1 MRQFDSQ
8 HRPAAT
14 VRLTELA
21 GTVARR
27 WLLVASS
34 IAVVTGACLGAGTTV
49 QKEYTAVASLAV
61 SPLTTNPFSSAPVNQ
76 QINITTERAIL
87 HSNEVARIASKEL
100 GRDDLG
106 PGALLKLTD
115 VAAPSGSQ
123 VLDVSVTMPDPQEA
137 ADYANAMAAAYLK
150 FRAEGA
156 AEVAS
161 GYVAALDKEIA
172 ELTGVRNR
180 TAQQAQRLSDA
191 IQQRQSFILVA
202 DSPGR
207 IIGVAGAPTDPS
219 SLRQS
224 TFLLAGLIGG
234 LIVGIGAAL
243 LRERLDRKVRTWSR
257 LSEACSRPALKVA
270 DQDDVDGMRWVLRSV
285 RGPAVQAAN
294 GPLLISTM
302 PVVGRRQILK
312 DFADGLADAARAAG
326 LSVLVLRP
334 TDISLA
340 MVDQGWPKSARGD
353 WSGLDLVILETD
365 HELRGA
371 RRAAL
376 ADHLD
381 AVVVLAFAGSDLQ
394 DLRRL
399 ESDLVD
405 SKALRVP
412 VLLGKQFSGEG
423 ATDQRKEGSLVTF
436 PASAGSDQEVQERKE
451 PA

>member
-1 MRQFDSQ
+1 MTDG
-8 HRPAAT
+8 RPAPT
-14 VRLTELA
+14 VRLTDL
-21 GTVARR
+21 VAPILRH
-27 WLLVASS
+27 WVLVASS
-34 IAVVTGACLGAGTTV
+34 IALITGACLGAGTMV

-61 SPLTTNPFSSAPVNQ
+61 SPLTTNPFSSASVNQ

-100 GRDDLG
+100 GRNDLA
-106 PGALLKLTD
+106 PSALLRLTD

-123 VLDVSVTMPDPQEA
+123 VLDVSVTMPDSQEA

-172 ELTGVRNR
+172 QLAGVRAR

-191 IQQRQSFILVA
+191 VQQRQSFILVA

-207 IIGVAGAPTDPS
+207 IIGVASAPTEPS

-243 LRERLDRKVRTWSR
+243 LRERLDRKVRTCSR
-257 LSEACSRPALKVA
+257 LSAACSRPALKVA

-285 RGPAVQAAN
+285 RGSAVHNAS
-294 GPLLISTM
+294 GPMIISTM
-302 PVVGRRQILK
+302 PVVSKNRLPK
-312 DFADGLADAARAAG
+312 DFVDGLADAARASG

-334 TDISLA
+334 ADISLA
-340 MVDQGWPKSARGD
+340 KVDQGWPNSARD
-353 WSGLDLVILETD
+353 EWSHLDLVILESD
-365 HELRGA
+365 HRLRGA
-371 RRAAL
+371 RRATL

-381 AVVVLAFAGSDLQ
+381 AVVVLVFANSSLK

-399 ESDLVD
+399 ESDLGE
-405 SKALRVP
+405 SQALRVP
-412 VLLGKQFSGEG
+412 VLLGKRFRDDG
-423 ATDQRKEGSLVTF
+423 ASDERKKGSLVVF
-436 PASAGSDQEVQERKE
+436 PASAGSDQEVTERKE